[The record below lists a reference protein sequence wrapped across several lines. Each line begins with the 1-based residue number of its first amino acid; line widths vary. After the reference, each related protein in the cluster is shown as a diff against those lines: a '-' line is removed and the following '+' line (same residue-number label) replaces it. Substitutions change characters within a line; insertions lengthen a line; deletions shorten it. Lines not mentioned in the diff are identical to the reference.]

1 MSGRKTILLFLL
13 ALLASGAA
21 WWYFAPDSLPTVVKS
36 YLPAAPNA
44 TPTLYKWR
52 DAQGHLHYTDTPP
65 PDRPYE
71 LVRYNPNANVLP
83 KGVAPGK

>member
-1 MSGRKTILLFLL
+1 MSGRTSILLFLL

-21 WWYFAPDSLPTVVKS
+21 WWYFAPDSLPSVVKS

-44 TPTLYKWR
+44 TSTLYKWR

>member
-1 MSGRKTILLFLL
+1 VSGRKTIPLLL

-21 WWYFAPDSLPTVVKS
+21 WWYFAPDSLPMVVKN

-52 DAQGHLHYTDTPP
+52 DAKGHLHFTDTPP
-65 PDRPYE
+65 PDRAYE

-83 KGVAPGK
+83 KGVAPSK